1 MAKAIIWVRTST
13 EEQEIDTQR
22 ALLTEKAKR
31 DGFKEEDLV
40 YIGAA
45 GASAIKMNEL
55 YQREVNE
62 LIGKI
67 ESDPDISA
75 VYVWEVSRLAR
86 NELAFYEMKN
96 ALIGRH
102 IQLVCD
108 VPSIRLLDE
117 DGEVNTGAELSLNL
131 LVTLAKQE
139 MTIKKKRMSRGKKR
153 LAEQGK
159 YNGGAIPYG
168 YRINEEDKR
177 IVPDEGGEA
186 DVVREIYNLYEH
198 GMSVPKIAR
207 ELYNRGLRGR
217 SARRTDNTFT
227 MSLVHQILTN
237 KLLTG
242 APNLNVGSSYERT
255 YPMIITPEQFDRCRK
270 IAEMN
275 NTAINKSLRVYYA
288 HRLIQCLE
296 CGRYFVSTGNKGYY
310 HCWDAY
316 YINHDIN
323 GTHRKCN
330 CRVCISTNIIDSL
343 LWALAI
349 DYETMYVISSAQQ
362 KIDECENAIAVLE
375 QKQSAVS
382 TRRKTLE
389 EKMDALLD
397 ALAEGM
403 KKEKFAKRKN
413 ALKSE
418 ERQIDADEAM
428 YLEQIK
434 KYGVLMAE
442 AKKSLDAEDDFSS
455 ESGID
460 AFIDKNDAI
469 RARIA
474 SITDDEERSRI
485 IHKHIE
491 KVTIENT
498 TINYTFNIHP
508 EGIQTRAKRILVYS
522 YMTKHPA
529 EFFFVPN
536 NGKGG
541 VMLFRNHFEGERVG
555 DTDIPEY
562 GVFNMEYLPRI
573 FDEGK
578 RKRRE
583 MGRARRELIKS
594 KGTEELRAQGYISM
608 NEMRELSGL
617 SYSTLYHA
625 IKVGDMEGK
634 NMFKTWYAKKEDFD
648 NFIQIH
654 KPRPNPSRQTSSVY
668 HFKNE
673 RDAVSRILKVI
684 QDDSGQ

>member
-22 ALLTEKAKR
+22 TLLTEKAKR

-168 YRINEEDKR
+168 YRINKEDKR

-227 MSLVHQILTN
+227 MSLVQQILTN

-255 YPMIITPEQFDRCRK
+255 YPMIITAEQFERCRK

-275 NTAINKSLRVYYA
+275 NTVTTKSLRVYYA

-316 YINHDIN
+316 YGNHDIN

-349 DYETMYVISSAQQ
+349 EYETMYIISSAQK
-362 KIDECENAIAVLE
+362 KIEECEKAIAILK
-375 QKQSAVS
+375 QKQSAISV
-382 TRRKTLE
+382 RRKTIE

-403 KKEKFAKRKN
+403 KKEKFAKRKSEIKN
-413 ALKSE
+413 E
-418 ERQIDADEAM
+418 ERQIDADEALYIEQM
-428 YLEQIK
+428 AKYNALLE
-434 KYGVLMAE
+434 E
-442 AKKSLDAEDDFSS
+442 AKRSFENEDDFSTD
-455 ESGID
+455 SGID
-460 AFIDKNDAI
+460 AFLDKNDAI

-498 TINYTFNIHP
+498 TIHYAFNSHP
-508 EGIQTRAKRILVYS
+508 EGIDTKAKRILVYS
-522 YMTKHPA
+522 FITKNPD
-529 EFFFVPN
+529 EYYFVPN

-541 VMLFRNHFEGERVG
+541 VMLFKNKIQGERVG
-555 DTDIPEY
+555 DANAPEY
-562 GVFNMEYLPRI
+562 SVFKMEYLPRI

-583 MGRARRELIKS
+583 IKRARREQIKS
-594 KGTEELRAQGYISM
+594 KGTEELRAQGYITM
-608 NEMRELSGL
+608 NEMREASGL
-617 SYSTLYHA
+617 SYTTLYNA
-625 IKVGDMEGK
+625 IRKGDMEGK
-634 NMFKTWYAKKEDFD
+634 NMFRIWYAKKSDFND
-648 NFIQIH
+648 YIKTH

-668 HFKNE
+668 HFKDEN
-673 RDAVSRILKVI
+673 DAASRLLTAI
-684 QDDSGQ
+684 QDDGGQ